1 MDHLILA
8 INPGST
14 STKIAV
20 FKSRKNIFLTNVRH
34 PQEELRQFE
43 KISHQFE
50 FRKNKI
56 SEELAKA
63 GFDIKKFEII
73 VCRGGLLKP
82 IKGGVY
88 RVNENMLRDISNP
101 MGEHE
106 SNLGGVIANE
116 LTKEIGNG
124 VIAIIVDPTC
134 VDELEDIAR
143 ISGMPELPRKSFL
156 HTLNQRAVARTYAQD
171 QGVEYENINV
181 IVAHLGGGI
190 SVGAHYKG
198 RIIDVNNGL
207 NGDGPMSPERSGGL
221 PVGQLVELCFSGKF
235 TKEEIL
241 KKIKGYGGL
250 CAYLGINDGTK
261 IEKQIEDGDVYAK
274 LIYDAMAYQ
283 IAKEI
288 GSCSTVLKGEV
299 DGILLTGGIAYSK
312 YIVEKITERVKHL
325 GPVRIY
331 PGESE
336 MEALAYNGYLALKG
350 EVEIQEYL

>member
-34 PQEELRQFE
+34 TQEELRQFE

>member
-20 FKSRKNIFLTNVRH
+20 YKSRKNIFLTNVKH
-34 PQEELRQFE
+34 TQEELRPFQ

-50 FRKNKI
+50 FRKNKVT
-56 SEELAKA
+56 EELAKA

-124 VIAIIVDPTC
+124 IIAIIVDPTC

-171 QGVEYENINV
+171 QGVTYEEINV

-241 KKIKGYGGL
+241 KKIKSYGGL
-250 CAYLGINDGTK
+250 CAYLGTNDGVK
-261 IEKQIEDGDVYAK
+261 IEKLIEEGDAYTK

-336 MEALAYNGYLALKG
+336 MEALAFNGYMALKG

>member
-20 FKSRKNIFLTNVRH
+20 YKSRKNIFLTNVKH
-34 PQEELRQFE
+34 TQEELRPFQ

-50 FRKNKI
+50 FRKNKVT
-56 SEELAKA
+56 EELAKA

-124 VIAIIVDPTC
+124 IIAIIVDPTC

-171 QGVEYENINV
+171 QGVTYEEINV

-250 CAYLGINDGTK
+250 CAYLGTNDGVK
-261 IEKQIEDGDVYAK
+261 IEKLIEEGDAYTK

-336 MEALAYNGYLALKG
+336 MEALAFNGYMALKG

>member
-1 MDHLILA
+1 M
-8 INPGST
+8 
-14 STKIAV
+14 
-20 FKSRKNIFLTNVRH
+20 
-34 PQEELRQFE
+34 
-43 KISHQFE
+43 
-50 FRKNKI
+50 
-56 SEELAKA
+56 
-63 GFDIKKFEII
+63 
-73 VCRGGLLKP
+73 LKP

-171 QGVEYENINV
+171 QGVAYENINV

-190 SVGAHYKG
+190 SVGEHYKG

-261 IEKQIEDGDVYAK
+261 IEKQIEDGDVYSK

-336 MEALAYNGYLALKG
+336 MEALAFNGYLALKG